1 MQVLGGNTQ
10 SPSSAKVFTAYAV
23 YSTTG
28 LGIFDYI
35 AMLSDCYGLGYLEQ
49 RNEW

>member
-1 MQVLGGNTQ
+1 MQCLN
-10 SPSSAKVFTAYAV
+10 SARVFTAHTV
-23 YSTTG
+23 YSTTV

-49 RNEW
+49 PNE